1 MSSCLSGFPVRA
13 RWMLR
18 ACCLAAFV
26 LSSACGGST
35 AAPTPATLHAEI
47 GDPAGDALPD
57 PSDRTS
63 PDLVHGTIDV
73 SNGTLMI
80 SVKFAPGAFDPATS
94 RLTVQLDTDQ
104 NASTGIRA
112 GNLGVDYI
120 IDMFAS
126 TGQASVLKAVPTGA
140 CTATDPCYV
149 QASTAQLSVATDGMT
164 ATLPLS
170 AVGSSDGRLMFRVL
184 SYLSMP
190 GLSSAVDDAMPD
202 MALAPAH
209 VP

>member
-1 MSSCLSGFPVRA
+1 MSSGLSGHAWRA
-13 RWMLR
+13 RWIPR
-18 ACCLAAFV
+18 AGYLAAV
-26 LSSACGGST
+26 LLASACGGST
-35 AAPTPATLHAEI
+35 AAPSPAALHAEI

-57 PSDRTS
+57 PSDRIS

-73 SNGTLMI
+73 SNGMFTI
-80 SVKFAPGAFDPATS
+80 AVKFAPGAFDPATS

-126 TGQASVLKAVPTGA
+126 TGQAAVLKAVPTGA

-149 QASTAQLSVATDGMT
+149 QAGTAPLSVAADGMT

-170 AVGSSDGRLMFRVL
+170 IVGSSDGHLMFRVL

-190 GLSSAVDDAMPD
+190 GLSPAIDDAMPD